1 MTAYLDWNATSPP
14 HEAVLRAMRDA
25 EEEAW
30 GNPASV
36 HARGRRARDLV
47 ESAREVLATAL
58 TVDPRDVVW
67 TSGGT
72 EANHL
77 ALSGAAAIVTSRLEH
92 PSVVREAEQA
102 AERGA
107 CVQFVEVDAAGFVK
121 PDALAR
127 ALVAVPVAQAR
138 GGERLGTGRSSVV
151 VAVMAANHETG
162 VIQPMSEV
170 ARVAREHGAW
180 LHVDAVQALGRM
192 PLDQLAEADSLAVA
206 AHKLRGPKGIGALAV
221 RRGRRIV
228 ARGLGGSQERG
239 LRAGTVDARACVGF
253 AAAVLRRDESIR
265 GYASSRTLRDRF
277 ESALARRAVAPVL
290 IHGAS
295 AERLPHVTNFGL
307 PGQRGDELVAA
318 LDLLGVLVSSGSAC
332 AAGTAEPSPVI
343 TALAGR
349 EAARAAVRVSFGE
362 ESTEA
367 DLEALLGA
375 CERLGLLQRSS
386 SFT

>member
-14 HEAVLRAMRDA
+14 HESVLRAMQSAEDA
-25 EEEAW
+25 AW

-47 ESAREVLATAL
+47 ESARETLAAAL
-58 TVDPRDVVW
+58 CVEARDVVW

-77 ALSGAAAIVTSRLEH
+77 ALAGASAIVTSRLEH
-92 PSVVREAEQA
+92 PSIVREAEQA
-102 AERGA
+102 AERGV
-107 CVQFVEVDAAGFVK
+107 CVTFVEVGPAGFVA
-121 PDALAR
+121 PDA
-127 ALVAVPVAQAR
+127 VAQALQALPPTQEPS
-138 GGERLGTGRSSVV
+138 GRLGAGGSTVV

-162 VIQPMSEV
+162 VVQPMPEV
-170 ARVAREHGAW
+170 ARVVHQYGAW

-192 PLDQLAEADSLAVA
+192 SLDQLAEADSLAVA

-221 RRGRRIV
+221 RRGRRLV

-253 AAAVLRRDESIR
+253 AAAVQRLDESMR
-265 GYASSRTLRDRF
+265 GYAACRTLRDRF
-277 ESALARRAVAPVL
+277 EAALAARATGQLVV
-290 IHGAS
+290 HGAS
-295 AERLPHVTNFGL
+295 AERLPHVTNFGIV
-307 PGQRGDELVAA
+307 GQRGDELVAA
-318 LDLLGVLVSSGSAC
+318 LDLLGVYVSSGSAC

-362 ESTEA
+362 ASTEA
-367 DLEALLGA
+367 DLETLLAA
-375 CERLGLLQRSS
+375 CERLGLLERPSS
-386 SFT
+386 LT